1 MSRPRWSAVVRSG
14 RRQSA
19 GGADPSSAANLRGT
33 SAIDATERHSE
44 LNPRR
49 PSDEVPYM
57 AVKSIRK
64 LAVACLALIALLL
77 QTDPGAVARSRY
89 RVSTVRVTKGLQL
102 SRILDRR
109 GPNRIR
115 VLTVNPA
122 TPLTIDLA
130 LSNNAVPWV
139 EKTSS
144 MARQHGAIA
153 ATNGTYSLPWGR
165 PIGLFAEDG
174 RLKTSPLLGSQAFS
188 MSHDEQ
194 AAFFSHTSLRMSA
207 RVLDTNAKWSID
219 DWNEP
224 GRPGP
229 YEITALTPAANGYLK
244 PPVRACSARLY
255 PAHKPMWTENGTGI
269 ATDYV
274 VDAVRC
280 SENRLW
286 ARGGTVVSTRRHGPV
301 SSHIKAL
308 VRKQIIRL
316 GWSVDWPGVLDMIAG
331 SPTLLKDNAITATDD
346 CPSYFCDRNPRTGV
360 GMTPDGRLLLV
371 TVDGRRPGYSV
382 GMTPIQFAK
391 LFRHL
396 GATRALNLDGG
407 GSTTMVVE
415 GKIVNRPSDPGGERA
430 VSSAV
435 LILPGED
442 KEEREPLP
450 YSGDAPLA
458 SPLLPAPLET
468 APVAAAKSPFAVLSV
483 TDPASTGGL
492 LDALSKGELGGKPTA
507 LPPALDRVVEK
518 FRDSR

>member
-1 MSRPRWSAVVRSG
+1 M
-14 RRQSA
+14 
-19 GGADPSSAANLRGT
+19 AA
-33 SAIDATERHSE
+33 
-44 LNPRR
+44 
-49 PSDEVPYM
+49 
-57 AVKSIRK
+57 KSIRDI
-64 LAVACLALIALLL
+64 AIGCFVVLALVL
-77 QTDPGAVARSRY
+77 QSDPGAVARSRY
-89 RVSTVRVTKGLQL
+89 RVSTVRVAKGLHL

-122 TPLTIDLA
+122 TPLTIDVA
-130 LSNNAVPWV
+130 LSNDAVPWR
-139 EKTSS
+139 ETTSS
-144 MARQHGAIA
+144 MTRRRGAIA
-153 ATNGTYSLPWGR
+153 AVNGTYGLPWGR

-174 RLKTSPLLGSQAFS
+174 HLKTSPLMGNQAFS
-188 MSHDEQ
+188 MSYDEE
-194 AAFFSHTSLRMSA
+194 AAFFGHTNLQMRA
-207 RVLDTNAKWSID
+207 RVLHTNARWRID

-229 YEITALTPAANGYLK
+229 SEIAALTPAATGYLK
-244 PPVRACSARLY
+244 PPQRACSARLY
-255 PAHKPMWTENGTGI
+255 PAHKPMWTENGKGI

-286 ARGGTVVSTRRHGPV
+286 PRGGTVVSARRYGPV

-308 VRKQIIRL
+308 VRKHIIRL
-316 GWSVDWPGVLDMIAG
+316 RWSVDWPGVLDMIAG
-331 SPTLLKDNAITATDD
+331 SPTLLKDSTITATDD

-382 GMTPIQFAK
+382 GMTPVQFAK

-435 LILPGED
+435 LVLPGAD
-442 KEEREPLP
+442 TNERV
-450 YSGDAPLA
+450 PLA
-458 SPLLPAPLET
+458 FSESPR
-468 APVAAAKSPFAVLSV
+468 AAAPPASEGALQATPVRTSGMGLADPSV
-483 TDPASTGGL
+483 TDPGSTGGL
-492 LDALSKGELGGKPTA
+492 LDAMSSGALGGSPVA
-507 LPPALDRVVEK
+507 LPRSLDRLVER
-518 FRDSR
+518 FRASR

>member
-1 MSRPRWSAVVRSG
+1 MSRASSRAVARF
-14 RRQSA
+14 RRGSTGSA
-19 GGADPSSAANLRGT
+19 GSSSATNLRRT
-33 SAIDATERHSE
+33 PAITATEMLSE

-49 PSDEVPYM
+49 PVDEVPYM

-64 LAVACLALIALLL
+64 LAVACLALITLLL
-77 QTDPGAVARSRY
+77 QTDPGAVAGSRY
-89 RVSTVRVTKGLQL
+89 RVRTVRVAKGLHL

-122 TPLTIDLA
+122 SPLTIDVA

-144 MARQHGAIA
+144 MARRHKAIA

-174 RLKTSPLLGSQAFS
+174 SLKTSPLLGSQAFS
-188 MSHDEQ
+188 MSYSEK
-194 AAFFSHTSLRMSA
+194 AAFFGHTNLWMSA
-207 RVLDTNAKWSID
+207 RVLDTNARWRID

-229 YEITALTPAANGYLK
+229 YEIAALTPSATGYLR

-255 PAHKPMWTENGTGI
+255 PAHRPMWTQKGTGV
-269 ATDYV
+269 ARDHV

-280 SENRLW
+280 SQKRMW
-286 ARGGTVVSTRRHGPV
+286 PRGGTVVSARRYGRV
-301 SSHIKAL
+301 SSHIKGL

-316 GWSVDWPGVLDMIAG
+316 KWSVDWRGVLDMIAG
-331 SPTLLKDNAITATDD
+331 SPTLLKNGTITATDD
-346 CPSYFCDRNPRTGV
+346 CVSYFCDRNPRTGV
-360 GMTPDGRLLLV
+360 GMRPDGRLLLV

-391 LFRHL
+391 LFKYL

-407 GSTTMVVE
+407 GSTTMVVR
-415 GKIVNRPSDPGGERA
+415 GKIVNRPSDPGGERE

-435 LILPGED
+435 LVLPGED

-450 YSGDAPLA
+450 YPGHAPLA
-458 SPLLPAPLET
+458 SPLLPAPLE
-468 APVAAAKSPFAVLSV
+468 APPVAVAKSSFTDLSA

-492 LDALSKGELGGKPTA
+492 LDALSTGQLGGKPTA
-507 LPPALDRVVEK
+507 LPPALDRVVER